1 MASTPYPRNGST
13 PPRQPSNRS
22 TNASPRANADTS
34 PAVLERGANQQPAA
48 DSPRRIRIVLPRLL
62 HVEPADLEKFIN
74 DDPLVGTL
82 GAAIILGLSVDV
94 VKKWRQRGQGP
105 RYYQYE
111 DRGPVLYSLNA
122 LKEYKA
128 AHLVIPRKKGRKQ

>member
-1 MASTPYPRNGST
+1 MASSPYLQNGSL
-13 PPRQPSNRS
+13 PPRQTSNLS
-22 TNASPRANADTS
+22 ANPNPTTNAHNARVVPGHGGS
-34 PAVLERGANQQPAA
+34 QQPAA
-48 DSPRRIRIVLPRLL
+48 DNRRIRIVLPRLL
-62 HVEPADLEKFIN
+62 HVEPIDFEKFIN

-82 GAAIILGLSVDV
+82 GAAIILGVSVDL

-105 RYYQYE
+105 QYYQYE